1 VSLLQVIPGVC
12 LIDLEAGRLLLLFL
26 HESLEFH
33 LLLLLEILTFQVL
46 EFLHMFFLLPVNL
59 LYFLHE
65 TLDLVN
71 NLVSVGLINVGTE
84 ADLPITILRYW
95 SNSEHGECFCW
106 TQMCNVCHSSSV
118 DCDRDTAGLGPGS
131 VVQTVSVYV

>member
-12 LIDLEAGRLLLLFL
+12 LIDLEARRLLLLFL

-33 LLLLLEILTFQVL
+33 LLLLLEILPFQVL

-59 LYFLHE
+59 LHFLHE

-71 NLVSVGLINVGTE
+71 NLVSVGLINVRTE
-84 ADLPITILRYW
+84 ADLPITTLRYG
-95 SNSEHGECFCW
+95 SNSEHGECFCVS
-106 TQMCNVCHSSSV
+106 QMCNVCHSSSV
-118 DCDRDTAGLGPGS
+118 DCDCDTPGLGPGS
-131 VVQTVSVYV
+131 VVQTVSVYM